1 MSKLDQWMRYYRE
14 HAEGALRVENYVK
27 AADYFSLASFT
38 SIISDDIPQAKYF
51 ADEAL
56 NACKLGNLGD
66 KHLELAKTAKALSS
80 GNREEAEKRWQK
92 IAEELQAEIINLYEG
107 ALRKI

>member
-14 HAEGALRVENYVK
+14 HAEDALKVEDYAS

-38 SIISDDIPQAKYF
+38 SIIGDDIPQAKFF

-56 NACKLGNLGD
+56 NACEMGNLED
-66 KHLELAKTAKALSS
+66 KHLLLAKTAKALSS
-80 GNREEAEKRWQK
+80 GRREEAEEYWKK
-92 IAEELQAEIINLYEG
+92 IGEGLQTETVNLYEG

>member
-14 HAEGALRVENYVK
+14 HAEDSLK
-27 AADYFSLASFT
+27 AEDYASASDYFTLASFT
-38 SIISDDIPQAKYF
+38 AVIADDIPQAKYF

-56 NACKLGNLGD
+56 NACGMGNLED
-66 KHLELAKTAKALSS
+66 EHLELAKTAKALSS
-80 GNREEAEKRWQK
+80 GKVEEAEEHWNK
-92 IAEELQAEIINLYEG
+92 IEKKLQEEIINLYHG